1 MILIWRM
8 GIKSLA
14 EIRHLFKELAE
25 FKKKAPEIKS
35 LFEYFDKSE
44 NPKES
49 LEKIL
54 EAVKRN
60 PVTDD
65 LLKIS
70 QTYNMVLRAEK
81 NACEKGWNYACLE
94 SVKEM
99 GVKIEIM
106 GEENI
111 PLKGP
116 TLYVSNHPY
125 GLLDSA
131 VLIGG
136 LGSLLEKKGEKM
148 KVIGMN
154 QLKFIKGIEEVIHFV
169 HSTTSGSNL
178 SSLRDS
184 LKYMNEGGNLAI
196 YPSGIM
202 SGPKLKEYPWKN
214 EIAPFISHSSYV
226 VPIWTS
232 GPNHEGLYNLFA
244 RFKKTEKLRRV
255 LSFRE
260 AWNKQGKKII
270 LNIGKPIPSECLM
283 NIKEGK
289 ERIDYL
295 RRCAE
300 NLKVEI

>member
-1 MILIWRM
+1 M

-14 EIRHLFKELAE
+14 EIGHLFKELAE

-99 GVKIEIM
+99 GVKIEII

-154 QLKFIKGIEEVIHFV
+154 QLKFIKGIEEVVYFV
-169 HSTTSGSNL
+169 NSTGAGSNL
-178 SSLRDS
+178 SVLKDS
-184 LKYMNEGGNLAI
+184 LEYLENGGNLAI

-214 EIAPFISHSSYV
+214 EIASFIPHSSYV
-226 VPIWTS
+226 VPIWFS
-232 GPNHEGLYNLFA
+232 GPDHEKIYNFLA
-244 RFKKTEKLRRV
+244 RYEKTENLRRV
-255 LSFRE
+255 FSFRGT
-260 AWNKQGKKII
+260 WNKQGKTIYLKIGNP
-270 LNIGKPIPSECLM
+270 LPSEWLM
-283 NIKEGK
+283 DEFKDGK
-289 ERIDYL
+289 ERIVYL

-300 NLKVEI
+300 NLKVDI